1 MNIVIVG
8 ASGFI
13 GSYLVEHLSKD
24 HKVIPVYKDTVN
36 VFDSNEVGMFLWKNG
51 AGIVI
56 NCLSFGEG
64 NGNNSEDVGKNLALF
79 YSFYA
84 NQDLFKHYI
93 NIGSGSEKTK
103 NNSAYAFSKK
113 LISASMF
120 GPKWFN
126 LIVYGCFG
134 KNEKPRRLLKQ
145 FLSSKGKFKIQ
156 NDRLFDFISIQD
168 FANIVS
174 AVVENTNDRYIPHT
188 IVCTYESK
196 IKISTFLSMFCDI
209 NNIEKRYEVESE
221 SEDSYTGYSNLHE
234 IPGLNL
240 YGIGHGMKE
249 YII

>member
-1 MNIVIVG
+1 
-8 ASGFI
+8 
-13 GSYLVEHLSKD
+13 
-24 HKVIPVYKDTVN
+24 
-36 VFDSNEVGMFLWKNG
+36 
-51 AGIVI
+51 
-56 NCLSFGEG
+56 
-64 NGNNSEDVGKNLALF
+64 
-79 YSFYA
+79 
-84 NQDLFKHYI
+84 
-93 NIGSGSEKTK
+93 
-103 NNSAYAFSKK
+103 
-113 LISASMF
+113 
-120 GPKWFN
+120 
-126 LIVYGCFG
+126 
-134 KNEKPRRLLKQ
+134 LLKQ

-234 IPGLNL
+234 VPGLNL